1 MTDKAFNVLFLCTGN
16 SARSILAEA
25 LVTIMSHGVLK
36 GYSAGSHPRGQVHP
50 IAEKLVLD
58 LKYPKENL
66 RSKSWNEY
74 AHPNAPHMDFI
85 ITVCDNAKGEVCP
98 IWPGHPATLNWGL
111 PDPALVIGTYE
122 EQEKAFK
129 EVRDQLKKKIENLIN
144 IVRYMR

>member
-98 IWPGHPATLNWGL
+98 IWPGHPATLHWGL

-129 EVRDQLKKKIENLIN
+129 EVRDQLKEKIENLIN

>member
-36 GYSAGSHPRGQVHP
+36 GYSAGSHPRGLVHP
-50 IAEKLVLD
+50 IAQKLVLD

-74 AHPNAPHMDFI
+74 SHPNAPHMDFI

-98 IWPGHPATLNWGL
+98 LWPGHPATLHWGL
-111 PDPALVIGTYE
+111 PDPALVRGPYE
-122 EQEKAFK
+122 KQEKAFK
-129 EVRDQLKKKIENLIN
+129 EVQDQLKEKIENLIN

>member
-36 GYSAGSHPRGQVHP
+36 GFSAGSHPRGQVHP

-74 AHPNAPHMDFI
+74 SHPNAPHMDFI
-85 ITVCDNAKGEVCP
+85 ITVCDNAKGEACP
-98 IWPGHPATLNWGL
+98 IWPGHPATLHWGL
-111 PDPALVIGTYE
+111 PDPALVSGPYE

-129 EVRDQLKKKIENLIN
+129 EVREQLKEKIENLIN